1 MNTRKNTLYNVAYR
15 VFSML
20 LPLVTAPYLS
30 RVVGTE
36 GVGLYGYSWAISYVF
51 VLIGLLGLEN
61 YGPREI
67 ARVRDDRD
75 ALNRTFSAIWKMQ
88 RLVAGVTLLV
98 WLVYVFFIAGEE
110 KIIYASSPGWRW
122 ALTRRRTRARWTQRG
137 EPSPFWAA
145 RLTSLIRRKTG
156 R

>member
-36 GVGLYGYSWAISYVF
+36 GVGLYGYSWAVSYVF

-98 WLVYVFFIAGEE
+98 WLVYVFFHRG
-110 KIIYASSPGWRW
+110 
-122 ALTRRRTRARWTQRG
+122 RG
-137 EPSPFWAA
+137 ENHLPEPDDDERQLPGQP
-145 RLTSLIRRKTG
+145 RLVLNG
-156 R
+156 AG

>member
-67 ARVRDDRD
+67 ARVRDDR
-75 ALNRTFSAIWKMQ
+75 S
-88 RLVAGVTLLV
+88 
-98 WLVYVFFIAGEE
+98 
-110 KIIYASSPGWRW
+110 ASSTPM
-122 ALTRRRTRARWTQRG
+122 RWTNA
-137 EPSPFWAA
+137 S
-145 RLTSLIRRKTG
+145 RLHSWVKG
-156 R
+156 S

>member
-88 RLVAGVTLLV
+88 RLVAGATLLV
-98 WLVYVFFIAGEE
+98 L
-110 KIIYASSPGWRW
+110 
-122 ALTRRRTRARWTQRG
+122 
-137 EPSPFWAA
+137 
-145 RLTSLIRRKTG
+145 SLIHI
-156 R
+156 